1 MLKLVILNSQLHLV
15 RNSKELRVWN
25 SFFILLLERTCLM
38 TLTNSPCAVYL
49 YLGNESGQQYTSI
62 SRQSKLLLSTSQIV
76 LHALFPAQYCSLACG
91 PHYDQLQEA

>member
-38 TLTNSPCAVYL
+38 TLTNSPCTVY
-49 YLGNESGQQYTSI
+49 
-62 SRQSKLLLSTSQIV
+62 
-76 LHALFPAQYCSLACG
+76 
-91 PHYDQLQEA
+91 